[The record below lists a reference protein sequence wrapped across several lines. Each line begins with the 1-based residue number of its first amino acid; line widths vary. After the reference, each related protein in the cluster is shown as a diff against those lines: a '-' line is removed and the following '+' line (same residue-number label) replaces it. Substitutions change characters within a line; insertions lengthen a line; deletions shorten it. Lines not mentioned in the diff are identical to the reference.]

1 MEPVAII
8 IGIIIFIMAVTGMRI
23 IRPFEK
29 GLVERVGKY
38 QRTVESG
45 LRLIIPI
52 IEKLTKVDMREQVVD
67 VPPQEVITK
76 DNVAVTVDA
85 VIYYE
90 ATDPVKLKYNVV
102 SFTIAALK
110 LAQTNL
116 RNVVGEMALD
126 ETLTSRES
134 INAKLR
140 AVLDDATDKWG
151 VRIVRVEIQRIEP
164 PADVTEAMH
173 RQMKAER
180 DRRAKILEADGD
192 RQAAIARA
200 EGERQSAILRAE
212 GQAEAIQKVATADKF
227 KLTTVA
233 DGEAQAVTKVYGAI
247 HEGRPTAD
255 LIAIKYLEALRFVAE
270 GKATKIFLPIETS
283 GILGSLGGIGEIFR
297 EVGGKDSGGGLTAG
311 SQTGDRGKGER
322 PMRHEGPV
330 GPTGQGPRE
339 QGPRS

>member
-1 MEPVAII
+1 MEPLAII
-8 IGIIIFIMAVTGMRI
+8 VGIIIFVVAVTGMRI
-23 IRPFEK
+23 IRPFER
-29 GLVERVGKY
+29 GLVERLGKY
-38 QRTVESG
+38 QRTVGSG
-45 LRLIIPI
+45 LRLIIPVV
-52 IEKLTKVDMREQVVD
+52 ERLLKVDMREQVVD

-85 VIYYE
+85 VVYYE
-90 ATDPVKLKYNVV
+90 ATDPVKLKYNVAN
-102 SFTIAALK
+102 FTLAAVK

-126 ETLTSRES
+126 ECLTARGT

-192 RQAAIARA
+192 KQAAITRA
-200 EGERQSAILRAE
+200 EGSRQSAILQAE

-227 KLTTVA
+227 RLTTVA
-233 DGEAQAVTKVYGAI
+233 DGEAQAVTKVYSAI

-255 LIAIKYLEALRFVAE
+255 LIAIKYLESLRQIAE
-270 GKATKIFLPIETS
+270 GKATKIFLPLETS
-283 GILGSLGGIGEIFR
+283 GILGSLAGIGEIFR
-297 EVGGKDSGGGLTAG
+297 EVKSETGTKAG
-311 SQTGDRGKGER
+311 DQPSVK
-322 PMRHEGPV
+322 
-330 GPTGQGPRE
+330 
-339 QGPRS
+339 